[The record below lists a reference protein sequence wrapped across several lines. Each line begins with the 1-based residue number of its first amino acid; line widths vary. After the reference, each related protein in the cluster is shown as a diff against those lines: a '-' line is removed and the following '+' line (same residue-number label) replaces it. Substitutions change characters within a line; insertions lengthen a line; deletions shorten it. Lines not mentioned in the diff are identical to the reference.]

1 MALSERMCGI
11 LEIGIRKE
19 RDARDFYLRAAKNT
33 NHPLGKKMFG
43 RLADEEAKHEQLLAS
58 WSRGGMCPRNVSL
71 PATAPDILKRAHA
84 TIDRVV
90 KPETGDLE
98 AIELGQKMEREAIA
112 FYQGAAAKA
121 EDPEAKDLF
130 SRLKAEEDKH
140 LALLVDLYE
149 YMRNPNLWSIRDE
162 GAHFDA

>member
-1 MALSERMCGI
+1 MALTERMCGI
-11 LEIGIRKE
+11 LEMGIRKE
-19 RDARDFYLRAAKNT
+19 RDAHDFYLRAAKNT

-43 RLADEEAKHEQLLAS
+43 RLADDETKHEQLLAS
-58 WSRGGMCPRNVSL
+58 WSRGGVCPRNVSL
-71 PATAPDILKRAHA
+71 PATGPDSLKRAHA
-84 TIDRVV
+84 KINRAV

-112 FYQGAAAKA
+112 FYQDAAAKA
-121 EDPEAKDLF
+121 EDREAKDLF
-130 SRLKAEEDKH
+130 GRLKAEEDKH

-162 GAHFDA
+162 KAHFDS

>member
-1 MALSERMCGI
+1 MALTERMCGI
-11 LEIGIRKE
+11 LEVGIRKE
-19 RDARDFYLRAAKNT
+19 QDAHDFYLRAVENT

-43 RLADEEAKHEQLLAS
+43 RLADDEAKHEQLLAS
-58 WSRGGMCPRNVSL
+58 WSRGGVCPRKVSL
-71 PATAPDILKRAHA
+71 PAMPPDILKRAHA

-112 FYQGAAAKA
+112 FYQDAAAKA
-121 EDPEAKDLF
+121 EAPEAQDLF
-130 SRLKAEEDKH
+130 GRLKAEEDKH

-149 YMRNPNLWSIRDE
+149 YMWNPNLWSIRDE
-162 GAHFDA
+162 KAHFDS